1 MGQQPSKPE
10 RRLQKLQAMLDHAR
24 SLLDTWQ
31 ERALADQR
39 AGVAPGTPGS
49 ALAVYIAALEHYE
62 QAVAEERALMA
73 HLGMWRHVGLLVL
86 PGEQIFQ
93 PACVV
98 GRKHAALSA
107 ALS

>member
-10 RRLQKLQAMLDHAR
+10 RRLQKLQAMLDHAM

-49 ALAVYIAALEHYE
+49 ALAVYIAALEQLP

-73 HLGMWRHVGLLVL
+73 HLGMWQLRLACVL
-86 PGEQIFQ
+86 PCEQIF
-93 PACVV
+93 
-98 GRKHAALSA
+98 
-107 ALS
+107 